1 MQGVTVGS
9 GQGAGLVSLQQLLQ
23 QQAGYLQHG
32 VVPQHYLPQPDTHTL
47 GHGAVV
53 AAQQG
58 EQYSC
63 TRTFEKF
70 HSARRWPLL
79 VESLI
84 ALSHLRIS

>member
-1 MQGVTVGS
+1 MGS

-32 VVPQHYLPQPDTHTL
+32 VVQQHYLPQHDTHTL

-58 EQYSC
+58 Q
-63 TRTFEKF
+63 
-70 HSARRWPLL
+70 
-79 VESLI
+79 
-84 ALSHLRIS
+84 

>member
-1 MQGVTVGS
+1 MQGVAVGS

-32 VVPQHYLPQPDTHTL
+32 VVQQHYLPQHDTHTL

-58 EQYSC
+58 Q
-63 TRTFEKF
+63 
-70 HSARRWPLL
+70 
-79 VESLI
+79 
-84 ALSHLRIS
+84 

>member
-32 VVPQHYLPQPDTHTL
+32 VVQQHYLPQPDTHTL
-47 GHGAVV
+47 GHGVV

-63 TRTFEKF
+63 TLTSDKF
-70 HSARRWPLL
+70 HSARRRPLL
-79 VESLI
+79 AS
-84 ALSHLRIS
+84 

>member
-1 MQGVTVGS
+1 MGS

-32 VVPQHYLPQPDTHTL
+32 VVPPHYLPQPDTHTL
-47 GHGAVV
+47 GHGVV

-63 TRTFEKF
+63 KLSSEKF
-70 HSARRWPLL
+70 NSARRTPLL
-79 VESLI
+79 GPSPCSKPTS
-84 ALSHLRIS
+84 AFTRIY